1 MGAAAGPKRHLLFRL
16 DGPDPGPPPLVKSV
30 KHTSAGGAWHA
41 AYLSSVRDAVGS
53 CFPSYRFFGGGSGG
67 TRLVTC
73 TTRRGLHMRSR
84 MVGRVS
90 LGGGGGGVVAGVVVW
105 SYCSGLLGFDG
116 RRWALDC
123 NGWYGV
129 VATGSMYIEGVAR
142 PRIER
147 RTVKKKL
154 LGGIAL
160 LHFSVSR
167 SRSLFLSNT
176 HYVLSSLPRSR
187 KKGCNFETLSC
198 SEKKKRSTGNLD
210 QRIASQPYTSSILS
224 LESHDLYVASTAYPI
239 YPNGFPTHK
248 GVHNT
253 RLLLHHNIITPHFI
267 TTFIK
272 ANKQT
277 LSRTHADYINH
288 ASSTHPHYQNQD
300 GHLTLSF
307 SHNFPHVSL
316 LSSRERPQ
324 RR

>member
-1 MGAAAGPKRHLLFRL
+1 M
-16 DGPDPGPPPLVKSV
+16 
-30 KHTSAGGAWHA
+30 
-41 AYLSSVRDAVGS
+41 
-53 CFPSYRFFGGGSGG
+53 
-67 TRLVTC
+67 
-73 TTRRGLHMRSR
+73 
-84 MVGRVS
+84 
-90 LGGGGGGVVAGVVVW
+90 VAGVVVW
-105 SYCSGLLGFDG
+105 SYCSGLLGWMVFDG

-129 VATGSMYIEGVAR
+129 GSSYRQYVYRGS
-142 PRIER
+142 
-147 RTVKKKL
+147 RTASYREENSLKKKKL

-198 SEKKKRSTGNLD
+198 SEEKKRSTGNLD

-224 LESHDLYVASTAYPI
+224 LESHDLDVASTAYPI

-253 RLLLHHNIITPHFI
+253 RLLLHHNIITPHVI

-277 LSRTHADYINH
+277 LSRTHAEYINH

-316 LSSRERPQ
+316 LPSR
-324 RR
+324 